1 MKKVY
6 SEQYDAFYDEDT
18 NEWLEPVCGDI
29 NCDYCGNRPPLAGAP
44 KKNFETSE
52 SGPENK
58 KLEKRV

>member
-29 NCDYCGNRPPLAGAP
+29 NCDYCGNRPPWP
-44 KKNFETSE
+44 MVPEKNLKEE
-52 SGPENK
+52 E
-58 KLEKRV
+58 